1 MSTLLDLIRAKRQ
14 DMATKRASR
23 GVDIVKLQNGIQYLR
38 VFPNPEDP
46 NGVFYQQFGMHFVKA
61 KEDGKDKTVATVC
74 KTATYGE
81 SCEICEAV
89 MEAKAIYKGN
99 KNMEE
104 AINEIRSSQ
113 RYLVNGTVTPTPDMT
128 SITAAQ
134 LIELAQ
140 TVFEDLM
147 KSIEEDMADEIG
159 LPLDAKEGYC
169 FKVERTGAGRDTK
182 YTVSPVRKDGKAAIP
197 ANLLSTMHNLENFAN
212 GQVDA
217 NKLAIASKAVS
228 SVTGVS
234 VSVSSTLAL
243 PATGTTG
250 TALPGFSALV
260 GDVPFDGG
268 TKSESLIKEE
278 AASASAAEFTDAS
291 SATASA
297 AASTPNAPE
306 ALASS
311 VPVADDE
318 LEKMMAQLTGL

>member
-14 DMATKRASR
+14 DMVTKRAGR
-23 GVDIVKLQNGIQYLR
+23 GVDTVKLPIGIRYLR

-46 NGVFYQQFGMHFVKA
+46 NGVFYQQFGMHFVKT

-99 KNMEE
+99 KDMEE
-104 AINEIRSSQ
+104 MINEIRSSQ

-128 SITAAQ
+128 SISAAQ
-134 LIELAQ
+134 LIELPQ

-159 LPLDAKEGYC
+159 LPLDVKVGYC
-169 FKVERTGAGRDTK
+169 FKVERTGAGRETK
-182 YTVSPVRKDGKAAIP
+182 YSVSPVRKDGKAAIP
-197 ANLLSTMHNLENFAN
+197 ANLFSTMHNLENFAN

-228 SVTGVS
+228 SLTGVS
-234 VSVSSTLAL
+234 VAVSSTLAL
-243 PATGTTG
+243 PTG
-250 TALPGFSALV
+250 TALPGFSA
-260 GDVPFDGG
+260 PADGG
-268 TKSESLIKEE
+268 STKSDSLIKEE
-278 AASASAAEFTDAS
+278 AAAASAAEFTGSDSAKAS
-291 SATASA
+291 S
-297 AASTPNAPE
+297 AASTPITTD
-306 ALASS
+306 